1 MDSFKLQ
8 PTGSVP
14 WFRLEP
20 TDGVR
25 WFRDNIPCMSACPVN
40 TEVYAYVVAL
50 AQRDHEA
57 AYTIARKPNP
67 FPFVCGRVCG
77 HPCEEACRRG
87 TIDEPISIRA
97 LKRTATDLHDL
108 RLGHAPGLEKLPK
121 RTEAVAVIGSGPAG
135 MSCAHD
141 LARLGY
147 QVTVFEASAEPG
159 GMLTLGI
166 PEYRLPRDVI
176 QREIDAILELGVELK
191 CNQVLGRDFSL
202 SDLKSRGFRAVFL
215 AVGAHRGKGMDLE
228 GLDAD
233 GVVQGVELLLN
244 VSLGYRVWLGHRV
257 VVVGGGDV
265 AMDSAR
271 TALRL
276 RVGSAEY
283 PAEYDAEYDA
293 GQSEQYLAVDAAAIA
308 SRLGTKEVHIIYRR
322 SRQEMP
328 AHVTE
333 VFEAEKEGIH
343 FHLLTNPVRV
353 EKDERGRV
361 LGLWCQKM
369 RLGEPD
375 SSGRRRP
382 VPIEGSDHC
391 MECDSVVLAI
401 GQQADLSFIQE
412 EDGIGTTPYG
422 TIEVDPETLATT
434 APGIFA
440 GGDCAFGPRLL
451 IDAEGDAH
459 RAATSIHRFLR
470 GSAKWEQRVRLSAIQ
485 PRDVRDRYDATPRQV
500 CPTLPMDRRTGF
512 TEIELPFSIEQAA
525 VEANRC
531 LHCHHNIFLDD
542 QRCILCGACVDVCPY
557 QCIAMVSASR
567 VDWCEAAEE
576 FPEANQGDGYA
587 MILEET
593 RCIRCG
599 LCVRRCPVDA
609 ITLQCFESQGEW
621 VYG

>member
-1 MDSFKLQ
+1 
-8 PTGSVP
+8 PVH
-14 WFRLEP
+14 
-20 TDGVR
+20 TDAQGY
-25 WFRDNIPCMSACPVN
+25 VN
-40 TEVYAYVVAL
+40 T
-50 AQRDHEA
+50 
-57 AYTIARKPNP
+57 IASGDYEGGYIMARQPNP
-67 FPFVCGRVCG
+67 FASTCGQVCNA
-77 HPCEEACRRG
+77 PCEEACRRG
-87 TIDEPISIRA
+87 AIDEPISIRA
-97 LKRTATDLHDL
+97 LKRTATDSHEL
-108 RLGHAPGLEKLPK
+108 RLGHAPGLSKLPS

-147 QVTVFEASAEPG
+147 QVTVFEASSEPG

-166 PEYRLPRDVI
+166 PEYRLPRDI
-176 QREIDAILELGVELK
+176 IEREINAILELGVELK
-191 CNQVLGRDFSL
+191 CDQALGRDFSL
-202 SDLKSRGFRAVFL
+202 SDLKSRGFQAVFL
-215 AVGAHRGKGMDLE
+215 AVGAHRGKSMDIEGM
-228 GLDAD
+228 DAD
-233 GVVQGVELLLN
+233 GVVQGVDLLLN

-276 RVGSAEY
+276 RVGSAES

-343 FHLLTNPVRV
+343 FHLLTNPVRI
-353 EKDERGRV
+353 EKDDRGRV

-369 RLGEPD
+369 RLGDPD

-382 VPIEGSDHC
+382 VPIEGSEFC

-401 GQQADLSFIQE
+401 GQQADLSFIRE
-412 EDGIGTTPYG
+412 EDRSAFGNIETTPYG
-422 TIEVDPETLATT
+422 TIKVDPETLATT

-451 IDAEGDAH
+451 IDAEGDAR

-470 GSAKWEQRVRLSAIQ
+470 GSANWEERVRFSAIQ
-485 PRDVRDRYDATPRQV
+485 PRDVRDRYDA
-500 CPTLPMDRRTGF
+500 
-512 TEIELPFSIEQAA
+512 
-525 VEANRC
+525 
-531 LHCHHNIFLDD
+531 
-542 QRCILCGACVDVCPY
+542 
-557 QCIAMVSASR
+557 
-567 VDWCEAAEE
+567 
-576 FPEANQGDGYA
+576 
-587 MILEET
+587 
-593 RCIRCG
+593 
-599 LCVRRCPVDA
+599 
-609 ITLQCFESQGEW
+609 
-621 VYG
+621 